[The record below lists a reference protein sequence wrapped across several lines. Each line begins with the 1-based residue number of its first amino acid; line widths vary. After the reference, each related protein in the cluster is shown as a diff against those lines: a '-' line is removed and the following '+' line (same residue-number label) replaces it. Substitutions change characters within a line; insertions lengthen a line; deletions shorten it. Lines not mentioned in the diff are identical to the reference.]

1 MSMMIQSED
10 KIYSYNVHSGIQND
24 GIHAGE
30 RLMSVIAQRMMT
42 AITM

>member
-1 MSMMIQSED
+1 MMIQNED
-10 KIYSYNVHSGIQND
+10 KIHSYNVHSDIQND

-30 RLMSVIAQRMMT
+30 RLMSVIVQMMMT